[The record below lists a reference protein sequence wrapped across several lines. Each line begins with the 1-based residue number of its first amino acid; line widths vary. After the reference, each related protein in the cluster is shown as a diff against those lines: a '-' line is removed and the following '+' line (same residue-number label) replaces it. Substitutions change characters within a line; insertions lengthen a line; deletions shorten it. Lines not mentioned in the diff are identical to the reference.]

1 MCASIAYTS
10 ITHDGTLY
18 TSHSS
23 MHGTQFHLGSHACV
37 VLIDICIGYE
47 RGRDESSH
55 SSIYTLYSTAY
66 LGGSI

>member
-37 VLIDICIGYE
+37 VLIDICIGLRE
-47 RGRDESSH
+47 AEMRVV
-55 SSIYTLYSTAY
+55 IVAYTHYTRQR
-66 LGGSI
+66 I

>member
-23 MHGTQFHLGSHACV
+23 MHVHNFTWDHMRVCV
-37 VLIDICIGYE
+37 VLIDICIGLRE
-47 RGRDESSH
+47 AEMRVV
-55 SSIYTLYSTAY
+55 IVAYTHYTRQR
-66 LGGSI
+66 I

>member
-37 VLIDICIGYE
+37 VLIDICIGLRE
-47 RGRDESSH
+47 AEMRVV
-55 SSIYTLYSTAY
+55 IVAYTHYT
-66 LGGSI
+66 